1 MKSSCFCKATF
12 VIILDSKD
20 IGEAKMVVLAI
31 PINKPFEVAGDKV
44 ELFDKKV
51 KESKGKQ
58 ILLDRLKKHS
68 KDDIGWK

>member
-1 MKSSCFCKATF
+1 
-12 VIILDSKD
+12 
-20 IGEAKMVVLAI
+20 MVVLAI
-31 PINKPFEVAGDKV
+31 PINKPFEVVGDKV

-68 KDDIGWK
+68 KDDIGWKWKIIFFKKATVMFSQ

>member
-51 KESKGKQ
+51 KESKKA
-58 ILLDRLKKHS
+58 
-68 KDDIGWK
+68 